1 MRHFLLLLLPL
12 ALGGCSEPAVVRV
25 DGSAGVI
32 PLVAELARAY
42 AKSGTRD
49 SIAIGGGLGSR
60 ARLDSLASGAIDIAL
75 ASHGLDSA
83 ELSARGLVAHEIA
96 QGAVVFGAHQSVTL
110 PGLSEA
116 QVCDIFAGRVDNWR
130 DLGGP
135 DLPIVPH
142 VRPASEVDA
151 EVVAEQVACWKTL
164 TPGERVSTV
173 EEPSPMVGNIAA
185 TPGALGMT
193 SSMLI
198 RQGNL
203 PVRELA
209 LDEVTPDPGNVAA
222 GTWRLRRKFLLVT
235 RAAPDPSVARF
246 LEFAGSPG
254 GAEVIRAAGA
264 VPGR

>member
-1 MRHFLLLLLPL
+1 MRPINLLLLPVAL
-12 ALGGCSEPAVVRV
+12 AGCADRAVVRV

-32 PLVAELARAY
+32 PLVAGLARAY
-42 AKSGTRD
+42 AETGTRD
-49 SIAIGGGLGSR
+49 SLAMGGGLGSR

-75 ASHGLDSA
+75 ASHGLDSGD
-83 ELSARGLVAHEIA
+83 LSARGLVAREIA
-96 QGAVVFGAHQSVTL
+96 QGAVVFGAHQSVPL

-116 QVCDIFAGRVDNWR
+116 QLCDIFAGRVENWR

-151 EVVAEQVACWKTL
+151 EVVLEQVACWRTL
-164 TPGERVSTV
+164 TPGARVITV
-173 EEPSPMVGNIAA
+173 KDPSAMVRAIAD
-185 TPGALGMT
+185 TPGAIGMT

-209 LDEVTPDPGNVAA
+209 LDGVTPDPGSVAGGA
-222 GTWRLRRKFLLVT
+222 WRLRRRFLLVT
-235 RAAPDPSVARF
+235 RAAPEPAIARF
-246 LEFAGSPG
+246 LEFAGSPAG
-254 GAEVIRAAGA
+254 VEVIRAAGA

>member
-12 ALGGCSEPAVVRV
+12 ALGGCGEPAVVRV

-164 TPGERVSTV
+164 TPGERVITV
-173 EEPSPMVGNIAA
+173 EEPSAMVGTIAA
-185 TPGALGMT
+185 TPGAIGMT

-209 LDEVTPDPGNVAA
+209 LDEVAPDPGNVAA

>member
-1 MRHFLLLLLPL
+1 MRPPLFLLLPFAL
-12 ALGGCSEPAVVRV
+12 AGCGEGAVVRV

-42 AKSGTRD
+42 AETGTRD
-49 SIAIGGGLGSR
+49 SVVMGGGLGSR

-75 ASHGLDSA
+75 ASHGLDSG
-83 ELSARGLVAHEIA
+83 ELSDRGLVALEIA
-96 QGAVVFGAHQSVTL
+96 QGAVVFGVHPGVSL
-110 PGLSEA
+110 PGLSQA
-116 QVCDIFAGRVDNWR
+116 QVCDIFAGRVENWR

-142 VRPASEVDA
+142 IRPVSEVDA
-151 EVVAEQVACWKTL
+151 EVVLEQVACWKTL
-164 TPGERVSTV
+164 TPGERVITV
-173 EEPSPMVGNIAA
+173 TEPSAMVRAIAA
-185 TPGALGMT
+185 TPGAIGMT

-198 RQGNL
+198 RQGKL

-209 LDEVTPDPGNVAA
+209 LDGVTPDPGNVAG

-235 RAAPDPSVARF
+235 RAVPDPAVARF

-254 GAEVIRAAGA
+254 GVEVIRAAGA

>member
-1 MRHFLLLLLPL
+1 MRHSLLLLLP
-12 ALGGCSEPAVVRV
+12 AVLGGCGEPTLVRV

-42 AKSGTRD
+42 AMTGTRD

-60 ARLDSLASGAIDIAL
+60 ARLDSLAAGAIDIAL

-83 ELSARGLVAHEIA
+83 DLSARGLVAHRIA
-96 QGAVVFGAHQSVTL
+96 QGAVVFGAHQGVTL

-142 VRPASEVDA
+142 VRPASEVDV
-151 EVVAEQVACWKTL
+151 EVVLEQVACWKTL
-164 TPGERVSTV
+164 TPGARVITV
-173 EEPSPMVGNIAA
+173 AEPSAMVRTIAA
-185 TPGALGMT
+185 TPGAIGMT

-209 LDEVTPDPGNVAA
+209 LDGVTPDPGNVS
-222 GTWRLRRKFLLVT
+222 GGSWRLRRTFLLVT
-235 RAAPDPSVARF
+235 RAAPDPAVARF
-246 LEFAGSPG
+246 LEFAGSPTG
-254 GAEVIRAAGA
+254 VEVIRAAGA

>member
-1 MRHFLLLLLPL
+1 MRLTHLPGLLFAL
-12 ALGGCSEPAVVRV
+12 AGCGERAVVRV

-42 AKSGTRD
+42 ERTGTRD
-49 SIAIGGGLGSR
+49 SIAMGGGLGSR
-60 ARLDSLASGAIDIAL
+60 ARLDSLTSGAIDIAL
-75 ASHGLDSA
+75 ASHGLDP
-83 ELSARGLVAHEIA
+83 EDLSARGLVAREIA
-96 QGAVVFGAHQSVTL
+96 QGAVVFGVHPSVSL

-116 QVCDIFAGRVDNWR
+116 QVCDIFAGRVENWH

-142 VRPASEVDA
+142 IRPNSEVDA
-151 EVVAEQVACWKTL
+151 EVVLEQVACWKTL
-164 TPGERVSTV
+164 THGERVITV
-173 EEPSPMVGNIAA
+173 AEPSAMVRAITA
-185 TPGALGMT
+185 TPGAIGMT

-209 LDEVTPDPGNVAA
+209 LEGVTPDAGNVAS
-222 GTWRLRRKFLLVT
+222 GTWRLRRRFLLVT
-235 RAAPDPSVARF
+235 RAALDPAVARF

>member
-1 MRHFLLLLLPL
+1 MRLIHLLVLPV
-12 ALGGCSEPAVVRV
+12 ALSGCADRAVVRV

-32 PLVAELARAY
+32 PLVAGLARAY
-42 AKSGTRD
+42 AETGTRD
-49 SIAIGGGLGSR
+49 SITIGGGLGSR

-75 ASHGLDSA
+75 ASHGLDSGD
-83 ELSARGLVAHEIA
+83 LSARGLVAREIA
-96 QGAVVFGAHQSVTL
+96 QGAVVFGAHQSVPL

-116 QVCDIFAGRVDNWR
+116 RLCDIFAGRVESWR

-151 EVVAEQVACWKTL
+151 EVVREQVGCWKTL
-164 TPGERVSTV
+164 TPGARVITV
-173 EEPSPMVGNIAA
+173 EDPSAMVRAIAD
-185 TPGALGMT
+185 TPGAIGMT

-209 LDEVTPDPGNVAA
+209 LDGVTPDPGSVASGA
-222 GTWRLRRKFLLVT
+222 WRLRR
-235 RAAPDPSVARF
+235 RF
-246 LEFAGSPG
+246 L
-254 GAEVIRAAGA
+254 EVIRAAGA

>member
-1 MRHFLLLLLPL
+1 MRHSLLLLLPV
-12 ALGGCSEPAVVRV
+12 ATGCGEPAVVRV

-42 AKSGTRD
+42 AKTGTRD

-60 ARLDSLASGAIDIAL
+60 ARLDSLAAGAIDIAL

-83 ELSARGLVAHEIA
+83 DLSARGLVAHQIA
-96 QGAVVFGAHQSVTL
+96 QGAVVFGAHQSVIL

-135 DLPIVPH
+135 DLGIVPH

-151 EVVAEQVACWKTL
+151 EVVLEQVACWKTL
-164 TPGERVSTV
+164 THGARVTTV
-173 EEPSPMVGNIAA
+173 EEPSAMVRAIAG
-185 TPGALGMT
+185 TPGAVGMT

-209 LDEVTPDPGNVAA
+209 LDGVTPDPGNVAS

-235 RAAPDPSVARF
+235 RAAADRAVARF

-254 GAEVIRAAGA
+254 GVEVIRAAGA

>member
-1 MRHFLLLLLPL
+1 MRLTLLLLLPFT
-12 ALGGCSEPAVVRV
+12 LGGCAERAVVRV

-42 AKSGTRD
+42 AKTGIRD

-75 ASHGLDSA
+75 ASHGLDP
-83 ELSARGLVAHEIA
+83 EDLSAHGLVAREIA
-96 QGAVVFGAHQSVTL
+96 QGAVVFGAHQSVSL

-116 QVCDIFAGRVDNWR
+116 QVCDIFAGRVGNWR

-151 EVVAEQVACWKTL
+151 EVVLDQVACWKTL
-164 TPGERVSTV
+164 TASARVITV
-173 EEPSPMVGNIAA
+173 EEPSAMVRAIAA
-185 TPGALGMT
+185 TPGAIGMT

-209 LDEVTPDPGNVAA
+209 LDGVTPDPSAVASGA
-222 GTWRLRRKFLLVT
+222 WRLRRKFLLVV
-235 RAAPDPSVARF
+235 RADHAPAVARF

-254 GAEVIRAAGA
+254 GVEVIRAAGA
-264 VPGR
+264 VPGH

>member
-1 MRHFLLLLLPL
+1 MRLTLLLLFPF
-12 ALGGCSEPAVVRV
+12 ALGGCGERAIVRV

-42 AKSGTRD
+42 SNTGTRD
-49 SIAIGGGLGSR
+49 SIAMGGGLGSR

-75 ASHGLDSA
+75 ASHGLDP
-83 ELSARGLVAHEIA
+83 EDLSARGLTAREIA
-96 QGAVVFGAHQSVTL
+96 QGAVVFGAHQSVSL
-110 PGLSEA
+110 PGLSQT
-116 QVCDIFAGRVDNWR
+116 QVCDIFAGRVENWR

-142 VRPASEVDA
+142 IRPASEVDA
-151 EVVAEQVACWKTL
+151 EVVQEQVACWKTL
-164 TPGERVSTV
+164 TLGARVITV
-173 EEPSPMVGNIAA
+173 AEPSAMVRAIAA
-185 TPGALGMT
+185 TPGAIGMT

-209 LDEVTPDPGNVAA
+209 LDGVTPDPGNVAA

-235 RAAPDPSVARF
+235 RAAPGPAVARF
-246 LEFAGSPG
+246 LEFAGSPAG
-254 GAEVIRAAGA
+254 QEVIRAAGA